1 MPLKLSLPLEGDP
14 GLPYYMVLWTHP
26 SPSPPFRRHLDWLSL
41 FDTHAPALQAHGSV
55 QQTDGGTENDTFVSI
70 AVKR

>member
-1 MPLKLSLPLEGDP
+1 MPLKLSLPLEEDP

-41 FDTHAPALQAHGSV
+41 FDTAHGSV
-55 QQTDGGTENDTFVSI
+55 QQCEDGGTENDTFVSV